1 VGRTAATSFAGYAQV
16 INRLEDRLL
25 ASVTQHESSHRVTFV
40 LAGMGGVGKSETV
53 LQFLETNAR
62 TLRRKSVQEASLDV
76 TMVTDYVLAFG
87 VYFGLTVAVKRL
99 LSLLSNSSV
108 SAVVGLWEM
117 LRRSITSYP
126 AFQAW
131 RIDLC

>member
-1 VGRTAATSFAGYAQV
+1 
-16 INRLEDRLL
+16 
-25 ASVTQHESSHRVTFV
+25 

-126 AFQAW
+126 SFQAW

>member
-1 VGRTAATSFAGYAQV
+1 
-16 INRLEDRLL
+16 
-25 ASVTQHESSHRVTFV
+25 
-40 LAGMGGVGKSETV
+40 
-53 LQFLETNAR
+53 
-62 TLRRKSVQEASLDV
+62 
-76 TMVTDYVLAFG
+76 MVTDYVLAFG